1 MTKKAPNTTLNNR
14 EGQKILQGIRTVP
27 QYWALDGTPLRA
39 SNACLNATEYDPKTI
54 TTPKKKKNS
63 KKTHSSAGSSII
75 IHQNCGAGTPKNGR
89 SSVKFR
95 KYCGS
100 GR

>member
-39 SNACLNATEYDPKTI
+39 SNACLNATEYDPNSPTGYLQKQQ
-54 TTPKKKKNS
+54 KKHQVPTFIGS
-63 KKTHSSAGSSII
+63 K
-75 IHQNCGAGTPKNGR
+75 
-89 SSVKFR
+89 
-95 KYCGS
+95 
-100 GR
+100 